1 MSKYVTSKFQ
11 KSCLAVAVITL
22 SACATTSQNN
32 GVDHGTITGKL
43 EQAGNKTRD
52 AGARAWQNT
61 KDLFGSTTHSD
72 DELLDEVDLA
82 LMEEDAPA
90 PVVSAALME
99 KQPAT
104 STVADTNI
112 DNVSVA
118 ALIHKVQ
125 STETLWDIAKLTTGD
140 ANNWHVL
147 ADVNNLAPN
156 AAVFPGQQLSIPA
169 DLVKPELTVQST
181 SAEEA
186 FTASD
191 ELAGEGVSPQP
202 EIPVVAAVEEQDLEL
217 ADLDLTG
224 DSSPTTGDSIKL
236 SGEAQPFVVNEGE
249 SLWDFAK
256 RTTGDATHWR
266 AIAEHNAFS
275 KKQATLV
282 HAGQTIFVPSDI
294 VKIRSALV
302 TSAATAEQKST
313 GEDVTVSAENAVAQS
328 TVVDDETTRVSG
340 FATTSMDAGNDHEAE
355 RQQIKIVEATYR
367 EDQQEDDVFA
377 EDQLPV
383 QAKGSL
389 NEEKNSQTIMV
400 SGTYYPK
407 AVYNDANFSS
417 SLLMRVS
424 PGTELQV
431 SRAMGAWF
439 EVQTNKGPGYVHSR
453 DIK

>member
-1 MSKYVTSKFQ
+1 MSKNFTLMFQ
-11 KSCLAVAVITL
+11 KSCLAVAVISL
-22 SACATTSQNN
+22 SACATTPRQN

-43 EQAGNKTRD
+43 EQAGKRTRD
-52 AGARAWQNT
+52 AGTRAWQNT

-90 PVVSAALME
+90 PVVNAALME
-99 KQPAT
+99 KQLAT

-118 ALIHKVQ
+118 ALVHEVQ

-169 DLVKPELTVQST
+169 DLVKPELTVQGT
-181 SAEEA
+181 SVEEA
-186 FTASD
+186 FTTSD
-191 ELAGEGVSPQP
+191 ELAVEGVSPQP
-202 EIPVVAAVEEQDLEL
+202 ETPVVTAVEEQSLDV
-217 ADLDLTG
+217 ADLDLTS
-224 DSSPTTGDSIKL
+224 DSSPTTGDSVEL

-294 VKIRSALV
+294 VKIRSAPDRSSV
-302 TSAATAEQKST
+302 TAEQKLT
-313 GEDVTVSAENAVAQS
+313 GDDNTISSQNAVAQS
-328 TVVDDETTRVSG
+328 TEADDESTRMNA
-340 FATTSMDAGNDHEAE
+340 FATTSMDAGNDNAAE

-367 EDQQEDDVFA
+367 EDQQEDEVFA
-377 EDQLPV
+377 VDQLPLR
-383 QAKGSL
+383 AKGSL
-389 NEEKNSQTIMV
+389 NEEKDSQTIMV

-439 EVQTNKGPGYVHSR
+439 EVQTKLGPGYVHSR

>member
-1 MSKYVTSKFQ
+1 MSKYITSKFQ

-22 SACATTSQNN
+22 SACATTPRQN
-32 GVDHGTITGKL
+32 GVDHGSITNKL
-43 EQAGNKTRD
+43 EQAGKKTRK

-61 KDLFGSTTHSD
+61 KELFGSPTHSD

-82 LMEEDAPA
+82 LMEENPPE
-90 PVVSAALME
+90 PVASTVLIE
-99 KQPAT
+99 KQPTT
-104 STVADTNI
+104 SAVSDTNI

-118 ALIHKVQ
+118 ALIHEVQ

-156 AAVFPGQQLSIPA
+156 AAVFPGQQISIPA
-169 DLVKPELTVQST
+169 DLVKPELTVLST
-181 SAEEA
+181 SVEDA
-186 FTASD
+186 FTISN
-191 ELAGEGVSPQP
+191 ELAGEDVNPQP
-202 EIPVVAAVEEQDLEL
+202 ETPVVAAVEEQNLEV
-217 ADLDLTG
+217 AELDFTS
-224 DSSPTTGDSIKL
+224 DSAPTTGESVEL
-236 SGEAQPFVVNEGE
+236 PGEAQPFVVSEGE

-266 AIAEHNAFS
+266 AIAEHNEFS

-294 VKIRSALV
+294 VKIRSPLV
-302 TSAATAEQKST
+302 SSTTTAEPKLT
-313 GEDVTVSAENAVAQS
+313 GEDVTNSSENAVAQS
-328 TVVDDETTRVSG
+328 TDVDDETTRVSA
-340 FATTSMDAGNDHEAE
+340 FATTPMDAGNDNEAE
-355 RQQIKIVEATYR
+355 HQQIKIVEATYR
-367 EDQQEDDVFA
+367 EDLQEDELFA
-377 EDQLPV
+377 EDQLPM
-383 QAKGSL
+383 QAKGSP
-389 NEEKNSQTIMV
+389 NEEQDSQTIMV

-407 AVYNDANFSS
+407 AVYNNANFSS

-424 PGTELQV
+424 PGTELKV

>member
-22 SACATTSQNN
+22 SACATTPRQN

-43 EQAGNKTRD
+43 EQAGKKTRD

-61 KDLFGSTTHSD
+61 RDLFGSATHTD

-90 PVVSAALME
+90 PVVSAVLME
-99 KQPAT
+99 KQPTT

-118 ALIHKVQ
+118 ALIHEVQ

-147 ADVNNLAPN
+147 ADVNNLASN
-156 AAVFPGQQLSIPA
+156 AAVFPGQQISIPA

-186 FTASD
+186 FATSN
-191 ELAGEGVSPQP
+191 ELAGEGVILQR
-202 EIPVVAAVEEQDLEL
+202 ETPVVAAVEEQNLEV

-224 DSSPTTGDSIKL
+224 DSSPTTGESVEL
-236 SGEAQPFVVNEGE
+236 SGEAQPFVVSEGE

-266 AIAEHNAFS
+266 AIAEHNEFS
-275 KKQATLV
+275 KKQAKLV

-294 VKIRSALV
+294 VKIRSPLV
-302 TSAATAEQKST
+302 GSATKAEPKLS
-313 GEDVTVSAENAVAQS
+313 GEDVTISSENAVAQS
-328 TVVDDETTRVSG
+328 TDVDNETTRVNT
-340 FATTSMDAGNDHEAE
+340 FATTSMEAGNDIKAE

-367 EDQQEDDVFA
+367 EDQQEGEVFA
-377 EDQLPV
+377 EDQLPMR
-383 QAKGSL
+383 AKSSL
-389 NEEKNSQTIMV
+389 SEEKDSQTIMV